1 MVKKIAALVVVA
13 VLIAAGVWYWGY
25 YRSDEAVIR
34 RTVDGFREALEKD
47 GDSGNIAEVVRN
59 QELTGYIAPEIS
71 VTGTYKGIDGV
82 YTRNEFSSQVFHGIS
97 FCRVI
102 DIDFNHIEIEVSG
115 EDQGTV
121 ILEATGYVETKSGKT
136 GTESRDVTMDLVKIE
151 GEWYISR
158 ITAEPIL
165 Q

>member
-1 MVKKIAALVVVA
+1 MVA

-25 YRSDEAVIR
+25 YRSDEAEIR
-34 RTVDGFREALEKD
+34 RTIEGFREALEKD
-47 GDSGNIAEVVRN
+47 GDSGNIAEVIRN
-59 QELTGYIAPEIS
+59 QALTNYIAPEVA
-71 VTGTYKGIDGV
+71 VTGTYKGIDGT
-82 YTRNEFSSQVFHGIS
+82 YTRNEFSSQVFRGVS

-115 EDQGTV
+115 DAQGTV
-121 ILEATGYVETKSGKT
+121 ILEATGYVETKSGKS
-136 GTESRDVTMDLVKIE
+136 GTESRDVIMDLAKIE
-151 GEWYISR
+151 GDWYICR